1 MTHCK
6 SCCKIAKEVNL
17 MAKRA
22 QFFDPRQTMSGTF
35 LEVFHNYDEQRR
47 YVDLHHHDFFEIY
60 YFISGDVEYRV
71 EGKSYILQTG
81 DLLLI
86 SPGVF
91 HQPVVTPGT
100 AYERIVLWIDRSYL
114 MQFLTY
120 GADLSMCF
128 DASGATLLHPSSY
141 QRTSIAMLLEQL
153 CKESH
158 STKYGSSLFCHG
170 LFLQVMIQI
179 NRMAPHAS
187 SREDPAEEP
196 ELISQVLAYISDHYK
211 EKLTLQELADRF
223 YVSKYHLSHEFSSR
237 VGTSIY
243 RYIIL
248 KRLLAAREQIAEGI
262 APSEV
267 CQSCG
272 FQDYA
277 NFYRAFKA
285 EYGMSP
291 KAFATSQE
299 MTVLHRSGT

>member
-1 MTHCK
+1 
-6 SCCKIAKEVNL
+6 
-17 MAKRA
+17 MAKRT
-22 QFFDPRQTMSGTF
+22 QFFDPRQNMTGKPF
-35 LEVFHNYDEQRR
+35 EVFHNYDEHRR
-47 YVDLHHHDFFEIY
+47 DVDLHHHDFYEIY

-71 EGKSYILQTG
+71 EGKSYILQPG

-86 SPGVF
+86 SPGIF

-114 MQFLTY
+114 TQFLSHGT
-120 GADLSMCF
+120 DLSVCF
-128 DASGATLLHPSSY
+128 SADGASLLHPSSY
-141 QRTSIAMLLEQL
+141 QRTALAMLLEQL
-153 CKESH
+153 CKEFH
-158 STKYGSSLFCHG
+158 SNKYGSSLLCHG
-170 LFLQVMIQI
+170 LLLQILIQI
-179 NRMAPHAS
+179 NRMAPHTS
-187 SREDPAEEP
+187 SQEETTEAP
-196 ELISQVLAYISDHYK
+196 ELISQVLAYIAAHYS
-211 EKLTLQELADRF
+211 EKITLQELADRF

-248 KRLLAAREQIAEGI
+248 KRLVAARELIADGI

-291 KAFATSQE
+291 KSFAASLE
-299 MTVLHRSGT
+299 AAVPHRSGT